1 MLLKDRVALV
11 TGGARGIGRG
21 IALKFAEEGCAV
33 AIADIKETEAEQTLK
48 GIAGKGSKGIFIKCD
63 ATDSSQVKQM
73 VNKVIST
80 FGKIDIL
87 VNNAGGFTVAV
98 PLSEITE
105 EAWDKNVDLNMKS
118 AFLVTKAV
126 APYMIEKKY
135 GKIINLSSVAAITS
149 GPPSIHYASSKGG
162 VLSMTFDLAGELG
175 RYGICVNAILPGTIR
190 TPLWTET
197 NVPKG
202 ANEDEFFDGMAKK
215 MILLQR
221 AGYPEDIAGVA
232 LFFASSLSD
241 YVTGDRLIVG
251 GGFPLQM
258 PPF

>member
-21 IALKFAEEGCAV
+21 IALKFAEEGCLV
-33 AIADIKETEAEQTLK
+33 AIADLRENEAEQTLK

-63 ATDSSQVKQM
+63 ATNSSQVKQM
-73 VNKVIST
+73 VDKVIST

-87 VNNAGGFTVAV
+87 VNNAGGFGVAV
-98 PLSEITE
+98 PLTEITE
-105 EAWDKNVDLNMKS
+105 EEWDKSIDLNLKS
-118 AFLVTKAV
+118 AFLVSKAV
-126 APYMIEKKY
+126 APHMIKKKY
-135 GKIINLSSVAAITS
+135 GKIINISSVAAITS
-149 GPPSIHYASSKGG
+149 GPPAIHYSSSKGG
-162 VLSMTFDLAGELG
+162 VLTMTIELAGELG

-202 ANEDEFFDGMAKK
+202 ANEDEFFNDMAKK
-215 MILLQR
+215 MMLLQR
-221 AGYPEDIAGVA
+221 PGYPEDVAGVA